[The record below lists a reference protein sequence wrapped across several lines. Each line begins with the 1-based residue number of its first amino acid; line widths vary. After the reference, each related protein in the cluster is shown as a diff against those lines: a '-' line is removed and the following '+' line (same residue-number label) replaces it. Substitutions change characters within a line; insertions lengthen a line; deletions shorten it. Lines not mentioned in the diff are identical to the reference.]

1 MVTREAGAFALENPY
16 SGSVREKATFD
27 SIVTTATV
35 ELFSSAGVEIAAAT
49 VTPALDRV
57 AVIGFGGG
65 GLRGS
70 LGLGVSSA
78 LLEKVV
84 VPGREVGARL
94 HDDWLSE
101 MSNQLLGRVKN
112 RLLRHGVTIA
122 IALPMV
128 LRGLRVELVGAS
140 NELWAYPFDSE
151 GGPLCVWLD
160 VLADPQFTLAAA
172 SDEGLDIPSEGDVI
186 LF

>member
-1 MVTREAGAFALENPY
+1 MPSLSAARTRTLGDVTARVKE
-16 SGSVREKATFD
+16 TFD

-35 ELFSSAGVEIAAAT
+35 ELFASSGVTIVPAAAT
-49 VTPALDRV
+49 PSLDRV

-70 LGLGVSSA
+70 LGLGVSTG
-78 LLEKVV
+78 LLERIAL
-84 VPGREVGARL
+84 PGREPGTRL

-140 NELWAYPFDSE
+140 KELWAYPFDSE
-151 GGPLCVWLD
+151 GGSLCVWLD
-160 VLADPQFTLAAA
+160 VLTDPEFTLAPT
-172 SDEGLDIPSEGDVI
+172 SDEGLDIPSEGELI

>member
-1 MVTREAGAFALENPY
+1 MTP
-16 SGSVREKATFD
+16 REKAIFD

-35 ELFSSAGVEIAAAT
+35 ELLASCGTEVKGSSL
-49 VTPALDRV
+49 TPSLDRV

-70 LGLGVSSA
+70 MGLGVSTA
-78 LLEKVV
+78 LLEKIVL
-84 VPGREVGARL
+84 PGRESGASM
-94 HDDWLSE
+94 HDDWLGE

-128 LRGLRVELVGAS
+128 LRGVRVELVGAGK
-140 NELWAYPFDSE
+140 ELWAYPFDSAM
-151 GGPLCVWLD
+151 GPLCVWLD
-160 VLADPQFTLAAA
+160 VLAEPEFQLAAT
-172 SDEGLDIPSEGDVI
+172 SDEALDIPAEGDVI